1 MSETVQLIPHQDSP
15 RCIRLNEA
23 DNVAVVVNDGGVPV
37 GAQFEGGL
45 VTVEA
50 VPQSHKVA
58 LVDIGEGEPVRRYG
72 QIIGYA
78 LEPLRRG
85 SWVKESQ
92 LRMPSAPPLDS
103 LPRATAVPA
112 GLDPLEGYTFE
123 GYRNADG
130 TVGTR
135 NILGISTTVQCV
147 TGKRP
152 DGELAELIRKNVD
165 LTPVGIIEKL
175 KLRRPIYLQTA
186 SYGHFG
192 RNESGFSWEETD
204 LSGLFA

>member
-1 MSETVQLIPHQDSP
+1 MCMASSVIAEQNNNRTLTGADMSETVQLIPHQDSP
-15 RCIRLNEA
+15 RCIRLHEA

-37 GAQFEGGL
+37 GARFEGGL

-58 LVDIGEGEPVRRYG
+58 LVDIGIGEPVRRYG

-78 LEPLRRG
+78 LEPIQRG
-85 SWVKESQ
+85 SWVKETQ
-92 LRMPSAPPLDS
+92 LKMPSAPPLDS

-112 GLDPLEGYTFE
+112 GLEPLDGYTFE

-147 TGKRP
+147 TGVLEHAVKRIR
-152 DGELAELIRKNVD
+152 DELL
-165 LTPVGIIEKL
+165 P
-175 KLRRPIYLQTA
+175 
-186 SYGHFG
+186 
-192 RNESGFSWEETD
+192 
-204 LSGLFA
+204 

>member
-58 LVDIGEGEPVRRYG
+58 LVDIGIGEPVRRYG

-85 SWVKESQ
+85 SWVRETQ
-92 LRMPSAPPLDS
+92 LKMPSAPPLPPSPMITQTTGTLRLNISRRLTAMASAMCRSSDS
-103 LPRATAVPA
+103 SPA
-112 GLDPLEGYTFE
+112 
-123 GYRNADG
+123 
-130 TVGTR
+130 
-135 NILGISTTVQCV
+135 
-147 TGKRP
+147 
-152 DGELAELIRKNVD
+152 
-165 LTPVGIIEKL
+165 
-175 KLRRPIYLQTA
+175 
-186 SYGHFG
+186 
-192 RNESGFSWEETD
+192 
-204 LSGLFA
+204 